1 MLGMPHGHSHTI
13 DVSGSRKVQ
22 MRGLFGL
29 FVATSILLFT
39 FPCLTESTP
48 PSAWWTA
55 SLPFRPTGLTYN
67 ADTLWVCGTDEMI
80 ARSDDG
86 GKNWQVKH
94 QKPNGELLLKIVFA
108 GEMFGFASGSN
119 GVFLRT
125 SDGGETWT
133 SSNPGASTIKDI
145 SFADDRHGMRQTG
158 PTVEMTDD
166 GGAHWTPVAGFNTNS
181 SSEDYF
187 EVLSFVRLDSN
198 RAAVALHQKDREN
211 YFFVTRDAGQTWK
224 SVHLDNTFAGEL
236 FSWNSEY
243 WAFGIEYLERQKSGG
258 YSAPVVLHSSD
269 GLNWS
274 HGVSSPAEFSSCTS
288 QGCILYDG
296 AIANLYREKPTFLAV
311 PADGTL
317 QPAWAVAK
325 GSVCVAGAKLKCA
338 LAENTATPPSRP
350 SISRPISTVVN
361 ESSLFDD
368 CISCTSGSFAV
379 PNTLRFRAVLDV
391 SLDVAKDGTVS
402 HVDVRKAPTPEVE
415 NEIQNIIGA
424 WLFEPPRE
432 RGVPVERKHNFAFN
446 LGCFAFPGNDQG
458 TCNMLFIPK
467 R

>member
-1 MLGMPHGHSHTI
+1 
-13 DVSGSRKVQ
+13 

-29 FVATSILLFT
+29 FLATSILLFAV
-39 FPCLTESTP
+39 PCLTESTS

-55 SLPFRPTGLTYN
+55 SLPFRPTNLTYN
-67 ADTLWVCGTDEMI
+67 ADALWVCGADEMI
-80 ARSDDG
+80 AKSDDG
-86 GKNWQVKH
+86 GKSWQVRH

-108 GEMFGFASGSN
+108 GEMFGFASGSH

-125 SDGGETWT
+125 SDGGETWRP
-133 SSNPGASTIKDI
+133 SNGGTSTIKNI

-158 PTVEMTDD
+158 STVEMTDD
-166 GGAHWTPVAGFNTNS
+166 SGAHWTAVAGFNTNP
-181 SSEDYF
+181 SSEGHF

-198 RAAVALHQKDREN
+198 RAAIALHQKEGEN
-211 YFFVTRDAGQTWK
+211 YFFVTRDAGHTWR
-224 SVHLDNTFAGEL
+224 SIHLDNTFAGTL
-236 FSWNSEY
+236 FSRNSEY

-258 YSAPVVLHSSD
+258 YSAPVVLHSTD

-274 HGVSSPAEFSSCTS
+274 HGATSPTEFSSCTS

-296 AIANLYREKPTFLAV
+296 AIANLYREKPTYLAV

-317 QPAWAVAK
+317 QPVWAGGK

-338 LAENTATPPSRP
+338 PAENTTTPPSRP
-350 SISRPISTVVN
+350 YISRPISSVGSM
-361 ESSLFDD
+361 SSLFDD

-379 PNTLRFRAVLDV
+379 PSTLHFMAVLEV

-402 HVDVRKAPTPEVE
+402 HVDVRKAPNPEVD

-432 RGVPVERKHNFAFN
+432 GGVPVERNHKFVFN

-458 TCNMLFIPK
+458 TCSMLFIPK